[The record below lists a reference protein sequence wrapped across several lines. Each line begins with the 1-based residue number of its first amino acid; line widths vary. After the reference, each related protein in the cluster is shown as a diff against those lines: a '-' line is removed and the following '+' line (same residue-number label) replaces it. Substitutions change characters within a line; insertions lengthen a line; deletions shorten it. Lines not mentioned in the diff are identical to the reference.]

1 MQQAPFLVL
10 PASSSLS
17 PVMRDL
23 QVRIGDLY
31 QQLSELEP
39 KSDSKAHELIRAIRR
54 LEMELIGMAMA
65 QPSCYLRM

>member
-1 MQQAPFLVL
+1 MQQVPFLVL

-17 PVMRDL
+17 PVMREL
-23 QVRIGDLY
+23 QARIGDLY

-39 KSDSKAHELIRAIRR
+39 GSDSKAHELIRAIRR